1 MEKKNI
7 KKIDLAMEVSRG
19 TGLNLVDSSEIVDL
33 FFNILSEGIELE
45 KEVKIM
51 GLVTFVVKHKEA
63 RVGRNPKTGESAT
76 IKPRNVI
83 SFRPAKGL
91 KNTLKS

>member
-51 GLVTFVVKHKEA
+51 GRGTFVVKHKEDEKNLSFA
-63 RVGRNPKTGESAT
+63 VFRNTYIGKQQPNKSTRESAQ
-76 IKPRNVI
+76 
-83 SFRPAKGL
+83 
-91 KNTLKS
+91 